1 MSEKLERGIIQ
12 MELLAEWG
20 MEILFALISAGVLG
34 YAKFKTR
41 NLRHQLQEAE
51 RLAAEQEKQHVE
63 DTIEVHLE
71 PVYQELEELRKYIRE
86 TESIEKTHM
95 NLIIASYRFR
105 LVQLCKGFLSQGY
118 ITAAQME
125 QLSEFYKLYTG
136 LGGNGQA
143 KMYYE
148 KAVAL
153 PLKVNSDDVVD

>member
-1 MSEKLERGIIQ
+1 

-51 RLAAEQEKQHVE
+51 RLAAEQEKQHIE

-86 TESIEKTHM
+86 TENIEKAHM

-136 LGGNGQA
+136 LGGNGQS

>member
-1 MSEKLERGIIQ
+1 
-12 MELLAEWG
+12 MELLAKWG
-20 MEILFALISAGVLG
+20 LDILFALISACILG
-34 YAKFKTR
+34 YAKYKTHEMR
-41 NLRHQLQEAE
+41 KQLREAE
-51 RLAAEQEKQHVE
+51 RLAAEQEKQHIE
-63 DTIEVHLE
+63 DAIEVHLE

-86 TESIEKTHM
+86 TENIEKAHM

-153 PLKVNSDDVVD
+153 PLKVNSDDAVD

>member
-1 MSEKLERGIIQ
+1 

-20 MEILFALISAGVLG
+20 MEILFALISASILG
-34 YAKFKTR
+34 YAKFRTR
-41 NLRHQLQEAE
+41 ELRRELQNAKE
-51 RLAAEQEKQHVE
+51 LAAAQERQQVE
-63 DTIEVHLE
+63 DSIEIHLE

-86 TESIEKTHM
+86 TENIEKTHM

-118 ITAAQME
+118 ITTAQME

-153 PLKVNSDDVVD
+153 PLKVNSDEVVD

>member
-1 MSEKLERGIIQ
+1 

-20 MEILFALISAGVLG
+20 MEILFALISAGVVG

-63 DTIEVHLE
+63 NTIEVHLE

-95 NLIIASYRFR
+95 N
-105 LVQLCKGFLSQGY
+105 
-118 ITAAQME
+118 
-125 QLSEFYKLYTG
+125 
-136 LGGNGQA
+136 
-143 KMYYE
+143 
-148 KAVAL
+148 
-153 PLKVNSDDVVD
+153 

>member
-1 MSEKLERGIIQ
+1 MRKQ
-12 MELLAEWG
+12 
-20 MEILFALISAGVLG
+20 
-34 YAKFKTR
+34 
-41 NLRHQLQEAE
+41 LREAE
-51 RLAAEQEKQHVE
+51 RLAAEQEKQHIE

-71 PVYQELEELRKYIRE
+71 PIYQELEELRKYIRE

-105 LVQLCKGFLSQGY
+105 LVQLCKGFLAQGY
-118 ITAAQME
+118 ITPAQME

-148 KAVAL
+148 KAVDL
-153 PLKVNSDDVVD
+153 PIRIESDEVVD

>member
-1 MSEKLERGIIQ
+1 

-20 MEILFALISAGVLG
+20 MEILFALISAGVVG

-41 NLRHQLQEAE
+41 ELRRELQNAKE
-51 RLAAEQEKQHVE
+51 LAAAQERQQVE
-63 DTIEVHLE
+63 DSIEIHLE

-118 ITAAQME
+118 ITTAQME

-153 PLKVNSDDVVD
+153 PLKVNSDEIVD

>member
-1 MSEKLERGIIQ
+1 

-51 RLAAEQEKQHVE
+51 RLAAEQEKQHIE

-71 PVYQELEELRKYIRE
+71 PIYQELEELRKYIRE
-86 TESIEKTHM
+86 TENIEKTHM

-118 ITAAQME
+118 ITTAQME

-148 KAVAL
+148 KAVEL
-153 PLKVNSDDVVD
+153 PLKVNSDEIVD

>member
-20 MEILFALISAGVLG
+20 MEILFALISAGILG
-34 YAKFKTR
+34 YAKYKTR

-51 RLAAEQEKQHVE
+51 RLAAEQEKQHIE
-63 DTIEVHLE
+63 DTIEIHLE
-71 PVYQELEELRKYIRE
+71 PIYQELEELRKYIRE
-86 TESIEKTHM
+86 TENIEKTHM

-118 ITAAQME
+118 ITTAQME

-148 KAVAL
+148 KAVEL
-153 PLKVNSDDVVD
+153 PLKVNSDEIVD

>member
-1 MSEKLERGIIQ
+1 

-20 MEILFALISAGVLG
+20 MEILFALISASILG
-34 YAKFKTR
+34 YAKFRTR
-41 NLRHQLQEAE
+41 ELRRELQNAKE
-51 RLAAEQEKQHVE
+51 LAAAQERQQVE
-63 DTIEVHLE
+63 DTIEIHLE

-105 LVQLCKGFLSQGY
+105 LVQLCKGFLSQRY
-118 ITAAQME
+118 ITTAQME

-153 PLKVNSDDVVD
+153 PLKVNSDEIVD

>member
-20 MEILFALISAGVLG
+20 MEILFGLISASILG
-34 YAKFKTR
+34 YAKFRTR
-41 NLRHQLQEAE
+41 ELRRELQNAKE
-51 RLAAEQEKQHVE
+51 LAAAQERQQVE
-63 DTIEVHLE
+63 DSIEIHLE

-118 ITAAQME
+118 ITTAQME

-153 PLKVNSDDVVD
+153 PLKVNSDEIVD

>member
-1 MSEKLERGIIQ
+1 

-41 NLRHQLQEAE
+41 NLRNQLQEAE
-51 RLAAEQEKQHVE
+51 RLAAEQEKHHIE
-63 DTIEVHLE
+63 NTIEVHLE

-95 NLIIASYRFR
+95 NLLIASYRFR

-118 ITAAQME
+118 ITTAQME

-148 KAVAL
+148 KAVEL
-153 PLKVNSDDVVD
+153 TLKVNSDDVID

>member
-1 MSEKLERGIIQ
+1 

-34 YAKFKTR
+34 YAKFRTR
-41 NLRHQLQEAE
+41 ELRRELQTA
-51 RLAAEQEKQHVE
+51 RDLAAAQERQQVE

-86 TESIEKTHM
+86 TENMEKTHM

-105 LVQLCKGFLSQGY
+105 LVQLCKGFLAQGY
-118 ITAAQME
+118 ITPGQME

-153 PLKVNSDDVVD
+153 PLKVDNDDIVD